1 MIQESFFREGGEMK
15 TTRIGRDQ
23 YQMTVSIPPD
33 AEGRIARECHA
44 ENCSPAYF
52 KVKSGTGLI
61 DQQNAFCPYCHHE
74 DEPQA
79 FASSEQLRYAKD
91 IVLREAH
98 QGVARMLKNA
108 LGLDASGRKAI
119 TSGLISIEMSLK
131 DSQKPHV
138 FRPVEDEVRRDV
150 VCPHC
155 GLDQSVYGLATWC
168 ADCGKDIFLTHV
180 EAECSVIRIILSDVD
195 RRREAL
201 GPRIAAR
208 DIENCLEDTVSIF
221 EAVLRILVRRHLVLQ
236 GTSILAID
244 KFFRKTGNAFQN
256 LERSAEIFK
265 QELQIS
271 LLDCLTNE
279 ESRML
284 GDAFN
289 KRHPI
294 THNLGVVDRKYLER
308 ALSAEDEGKEV
319 LVSQEEV
326 LAAVAISMKVFRSVH
341 TGLFEAS

>member
-1 MIQESFFREGGEMK
+1 MTHESLFREGGELK
-15 TTRIGRDQ
+15 ATRTGPDQ
-23 YQMTVSIPPD
+23 YQMTVSLPPD

-44 ENCSPAYF
+44 ENCSPGYF
-52 KVKSGTGLI
+52 KVKPGTGLI
-61 DQQNAFCPYCHHE
+61 DAQKAFCPYCRHD
-74 DEPQA
+74 DEPDA
-79 FASSEQLRYAKD
+79 FTSSEQLRYAKD
-91 IVLREAH
+91 LVLREAQH
-98 QGVARMLKNA
+98 GVSRLLKNA
-108 LGLDASGRKAI
+108 LGLGSSGRRAI

-131 DSQKPHV
+131 ESQKPHV
-138 FRPVEDEVRRDV
+138 LRPVEDEVRRDV

-195 RRREAL
+195 RRREVL

-221 EAVLRILVRRHLVLQ
+221 EAVLRVLVRRHLVLR
-236 GTSILAID
+236 GTGDPAID
-244 KFFRKTGNAFQN
+244 KLFRKIGNAFQN

-265 QELQIS
+265 NEFQIS
-271 LLDCLTNE
+271 LFDCLSDE

-326 LAAVAISMKVFRSVH
+326 LVAVATSMKVFRSVH
-341 TGLFEAS
+341 ASLFKAS